1 MMWKQ
6 VVSVASAEEAVA
18 LLAEHGPTARVMAGG
33 TDLLIEI
40 ERGVRSGIETIIDIS
55 RAAGLADI
63 AIDGGY
69 LRLGAL
75 VTHNDVVG
83 SELIRSRAL
92 PLVQA
97 SWEVGA
103 PQIRNRA
110 TIAGNVITAS
120 PANDTIA
127 PLLALDAEVEL
138 LSVRGLRRVPLSQFY
153 LGLRKTVME
162 PDELLTAILVRA
174 MQPNERGVFI
184 KLGLRRAQAI
194 TVVNVT
200 AVISFDGESVSRA
213 MITLGSVA
221 PTVIR
226 VLDAE
231 AALLGKPLT
240 PEVIADA
247 ARIAASTPKP
257 ITDVRSTAD
266 YRTEM
271 IAVLLTR
278 ALRQIAA
285 GELVSPPSD
294 PAMLWGVTPHVA
306 LSGSSMHAES
316 VPIETTINGEPH
328 TIKTGQTKTLL
339 DFLREDVG
347 LTGSKEGCA
356 EGECGACTVFL
367 DGAAVMA
374 CMVPAVR
381 AHGAQVIT
389 VEGLANEEALHPVQA
404 AFIDHAAVQCGYCT
418 PGFIMAGVKLL
429 EEHAEPTVQQIQQT
443 FSGNLCRCTGYY
455 KIISAMQDAAQRRR
469 TAL

>member
-6 VVSVASAEEAVA
+6 VIGVASAEEAVA
-18 LLAEHGPTARVMAGG
+18 LLAEHGPSARVMAGG

-63 AIDGGY
+63 ALDGGY

-75 VTHNDVVG
+75 VTHNDVVA

-92 PLVQA
+92 PLAQA

-138 LSVRGLRRVPLSQFY
+138 LSIRGLRRVPLNAFY
-153 LGLRKTVME
+153 LGLRRTVME

-200 AVISFDGESVSRA
+200 AVLAFDGETVSRA

-226 VLDAE
+226 ALDAE
-231 AALLGKPLT
+231 AALIGKPLT

-247 ARIAASTPKP
+247 TRIAAATPKP
-257 ITDVRSTAD
+257 ITDVRSTAE

-285 GELVSPPSD
+285 GDVISPPIA
-294 PAMLWGVTPHVA
+294 PAMLWGDTPHVT
-306 LSGSSMHAES
+306 LTGSTMHAENI
-316 VPIETTINGEPH
+316 PIETTINGVSR
-328 TIKTGQTKTLL
+328 TINSGQSKTLL
-339 DFLREDVG
+339 DFLREDAG

-389 VEGLANEEALHPVQA
+389 VEGLANKGALHPVQA
-404 AFIDHAAVQCGYCT
+404 AFIDHGAVQCGYCT

-429 EEHAEPTVQQIQQT
+429 DEHAEPTVQQIQQT

>member
-6 VVSVASAEEAVA
+6 VISVASAGEAVA
-18 LLAEHGPTARVMAGG
+18 LLAEHGSAARVMAGG

-55 RAAGLADI
+55 RAADLSDLTL
-63 AIDGGY
+63 DGGY
-69 LRLGAL
+69 IRLGAL
-75 VTHNDVVG
+75 VTHNDVVA

-92 PLVQA
+92 PLAQA

-110 TIAGNVITAS
+110 TIAGNIITAS
-120 PANDTIA
+120 PANDTIS

-138 LSVRGLRRVPLSQFY
+138 QSVRGIRRVPLNQFY
-153 LGLRKTVME
+153 TGLRRTVME
-162 PDELLTAILVRA
+162 PDELLTAIFVRA

-200 AVISFDGESVSRA
+200 AVLAFDADIVSRA

-226 VLDAE
+226 VPDAE
-231 AALLGKPLT
+231 AALFGKPLT

-247 ARIAASTPKP
+247 ARIAAAAPKP
-257 ITDVRSTAD
+257 ITDVRSTAE

-271 IAVLLTR
+271 IAVLITR
-278 ALRQIAA
+278 ALRQISSGTVASLPHA
-285 GELVSPPSD
+285 
-294 PAMLWGVTPHVA
+294 PAMLWGGTPHVGLEA
-306 LSGSSMHAES
+306 SAMHAEN
-316 VPIETTINGEPH
+316 VPIETTINGELQ
-328 TIKTGQTKTLL
+328 TFETGYGKTLL
-339 DFLREDVG
+339 DFLREDAG

-381 AHGAQVIT
+381 AHGAQIVT
-389 VEGLANEEALHPVQA
+389 VEGLAQDDQLHPVQA

-418 PGFIMAGVKLL
+418 PGFLMAGAKLL
-429 EEHAEPTVQQIQQT
+429 EEQANPTVEQIQQT

-455 KIISAMQDAAQRRR
+455 KIISAMQDAAQRRK

>member
-1 MMWKQ
+1 MTWKQ
-6 VVSVASAEEAVA
+6 VISVASAEEAVA
-18 LLAEHGPTARVMAGG
+18 LLAEHGSAARVMAGG

-55 RAAGLADI
+55 RAADLSDI
-63 AIDGGY
+63 SLDGGY
-69 LRLGAL
+69 IRLGAL
-75 VTHNDVVG
+75 VTHNDAVA

-92 PLVQA
+92 PLAQA

-120 PANDTIA
+120 PANDTIS
-127 PLLALDAEVEL
+127 PLLALDTEVEL
-138 LSVRGLRRVPLSQFY
+138 RSVRGLRRVPLNQFY
-153 LGLRKTVME
+153 TGLRRTVME
-162 PDELLTAILVRA
+162 PDELLTAIFVRA
-174 MQPNERGVFI
+174 MQPNERGIFI

-200 AVISFDGESVSRA
+200 AVLAFDGDVVSRA

-226 VLDAE
+226 VPDAE
-231 AALLGKPLT
+231 AVLLGKPLT

-247 ARIAASTPKP
+247 SRIAATIPKP
-257 ITDVRSTAD
+257 ITDVRSTAE

-271 IAVLLTR
+271 IAVLITR
-278 ALRQIAA
+278 ALRQISSGTVASLPQA
-285 GELVSPPSD
+285 
-294 PAMLWGVTPHVA
+294 PAMLWGETPHVT
-306 LSGSSMHAES
+306 LESSAMHSEN
-316 VPIETTINGEPH
+316 VPIETAINGESR
-328 TIKTGQTKTLL
+328 TFQTGYNKTLL
-339 DFLREDVG
+339 DFLRDDAG

-356 EGECGACTVFL
+356 EGECGACTVYL

-381 AHGAQVIT
+381 AHGAQIVT
-389 VEGLANEEALHPVQA
+389 VEGLAQDDQLHPVQA

-418 PGFIMAGVKLL
+418 PGFLMAGAKLL
-429 EEHAEPTVQQIQQT
+429 EEQTNPTVEQIQQT

-455 KIISAMQDAAQRRR
+455 KIISAMQDAALRRR
-469 TAL
+469 TAQ